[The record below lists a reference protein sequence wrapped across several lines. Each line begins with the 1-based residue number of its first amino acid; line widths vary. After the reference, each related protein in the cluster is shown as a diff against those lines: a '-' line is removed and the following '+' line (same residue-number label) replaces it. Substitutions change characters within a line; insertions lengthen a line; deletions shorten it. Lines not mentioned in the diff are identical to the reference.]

1 MHLHFYESRPSTIG
15 RSTLAAVALC
25 FTAGCGWI
33 HPPSQQSVAPEHGHL
48 IDSKA
53 IIASGGITAWDV
65 LKRTSFVN
73 TRDDKNGNPQKMWQ
87 RGHGTI
93 LLNDTPLVAVDGVP
107 QSDFTVLST
116 ILATN
121 IDNIRIL
128 NATEGAYMY
137 GVRAGG
143 GAILIQ
149 TRMDL
154 PQQ

>member
-1 MHLHFYESRPSTIG
+1 MRITYQTWTSPGPRT
-15 RSTLAAVALC
+15 TLAAAALF

-33 HPPSQQSVAPEHGHL
+33 HAPTEQSVAPEHGHL

-53 IIASGGITAWDV
+53 IIASGGVTAWDV

-73 TRDDKNGNPQKMWQ
+73 TRDDKNGRPQKMWQ

-107 QSDFTVLST
+107 QSDFQVLAT
-116 ILATN
+116 ILASN
-121 IDNIRIL
+121 IDNIRVL
-128 NATEGAYMY
+128 NATEGAYVY
-137 GVRAGG
+137 GIRAGG
-143 GAILIQ
+143 GAILVQ

-154 PQQ
+154 PPTH